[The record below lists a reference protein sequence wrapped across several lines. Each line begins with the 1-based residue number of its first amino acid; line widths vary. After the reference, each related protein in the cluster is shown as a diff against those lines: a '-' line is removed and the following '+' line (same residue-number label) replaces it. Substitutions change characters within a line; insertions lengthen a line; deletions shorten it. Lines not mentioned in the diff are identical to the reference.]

1 MTGSRSFLVAAA
13 LAVVACTDN
22 PNANFTGPDGRTLP
36 PPPPPPPTAT
46 IAGRIS
52 VSGIASDRII
62 ELTDADDN
70 VYRLLGNQSGALAS
84 VDGAD
89 VVARG
94 TFDANPGF
102 VVDEFEVTGMYGRP
116 ALDGVLEATEEG
128 FALRL
133 RDGSLRVVPGL
144 DAECAKYVGARLWVI
159 GWEGDSEVAF
169 GLIAAL

>member
-1 MTGSRSFLVAAA
+1 MTRSRFFAVAAA

-22 PNANFTGPDGRTLP
+22 PNSILTGPIDP
-36 PPPPPPPTAT
+36 SHPIVPTPSTVT

-52 VSGIASDRII
+52 VSGIDGDRIV

-70 VYRLLGNQSGALAS
+70 VYRLLGNQSAALAS

-89 VVARG
+89 VLARG

-133 RDGSLRVVPGL
+133 KDGSLRVVAGL
-144 DAECAKYVGARLWVI
+144 NAECAEFVGARLWVI
-159 GWEGDSEVAF
+159 GWDGDSEVAF